1 MNDPARDPDPHR
13 VDSIEALERLYP
25 APLETSLDKEL
36 PALNAHYRRL
46 VEASPFF
53 AIASVGPG
61 GLDCSPRGDARGFV
75 RVLDDATLAFPDRRG
90 NNRLDTLR
98 NIVVDPRVALLFVI
112 PGREETL
119 RVNGRARVTAA
130 PALLE
135 RFAVDG
141 RAPVTAVTVG
151 IGAVYFQCA
160 RALKRSGLW
169 DPGSWADVSGLPS
182 AGTLIRSAVRGFDAE
197 GYDATLRERQAR
209 TLW

>member
-1 MNDPARDPDPHR
+1 MSRAVPRGDA
-13 VDSIEALERLYP
+13 
-25 APLETSLDKEL
+25 ETSLGKEL

-75 RVLDDATLAFPDRRG
+75 RVLDDAALAFPDRRG

-98 NIVVDPRVALLFVI
+98 NIVVDPRVALLFMI
-112 PGREETL
+112 PGRDETL

-130 PALLE
+130 PELLA

-141 RAPVTAVTVG
+141 RVPVTATVVAVG
-151 IGAVYFQCA
+151 SVYFQCA

-169 DPGSWADVSGLPS
+169 EPGSWADVSDLPS
-182 AGTLIRSAVRGFDAE
+182 AGTLIRSAVDGFDA
-197 GYDATLRERQAR
+197 GRYDAELPARQAR

>member
-1 MNDPARDPDPHR
+1 MNDPHR
-13 VDSIEALERLYP
+13 VDFVEALQRLYP
-25 APLETSLDKEL
+25 APLEASVKKEL

-75 RVLDDATLAFPDRRG
+75 RALDERHLAFPDRRG
-90 NNRLDTLR
+90 NNRLDTLG
-98 NIVVDPRVALLFVI
+98 NVVVDPRVALLFMV

-119 RVNGRARVTAA
+119 RVNGRAHVTVE

-135 RFAVDG
+135 SFSVDG
-141 RAPVTAVTVG
+141 RAPVTAVVVAVQ
-151 IGAVYFQCA
+151 AVYFQCA

-169 DPGSWADVSGLPS
+169 DPDSWADASELPS
-182 AGTLIRSAVRGFDAE
+182 AGTLIRSALGGFDAE
-197 GYDATLRERQAR
+197 GYDAGLAERQAK

>member
-1 MNDPARDPDPHR
+1 MNDVDPHR
-13 VDSIEALERLYP
+13 IDSVEALERLYP
-25 APLETSLDKEL
+25 APLETSLGKEL

-75 RVLDDATLAFPDRRG
+75 RVLDDAALAFPDRRG

-98 NIVVDPRVALLFVI
+98 NIVVDPRVALLFMI

-130 PALLE
+130 PDLLA

-141 RAPVTAVTVG
+141 RAPVAAAVVA
-151 IGAVYFQCA
+151 IESVYFQCA

-169 DPGSWADVSGLPS
+169 QPNSWADASDLPS
-182 AGTLIRSAVRGFDAE
+182 AGTLIRSAVEGFDADA
-197 GYDATLRERQAR
+197 YDAELSERQAR